1 MSEASAQ
8 DVLLEEAARRLYAA
22 QESSAPIPPLT
33 ETYPGL
39 TVAQAYSVQRRNL
52 ARYLSAG
59 ASLRGHKIG
68 LTSAPMQKLLGVNEP
83 DFGYV
88 LGNMVLRDGASVPR
102 SAFCAPRVEPEVA
115 FLLKAP
121 LRGPGVTVADV
132 MAATEAVAAA
142 LEIVDSRVVDW
153 RITLADTIADN
164 ASSGA
169 VVLGEWVPISG
180 VPPLPETTGA
190 LFLNDALV
198 EKGQGSA
205 VMGDPAAAVAWLAN
219 AVADYGTAIEAGQ
232 FVMSGSYT
240 TAAFVRAGDRAAAT
254 ITGLGAVGLS
264 FE

>member
-1 MSEASAQ
+1 MIDTSAQ
-8 DVLLEEAARRLYAA
+8 AVLLEEAARRLYAA

-52 ARYLSAG
+52 SRYLSAG
-59 ASLRGHKIG
+59 CSLRGHKIG
-68 LTSAPMQKLLGVNEP
+68 LTSAPMQQLLGVNEP

-88 LGNMVLRDGASVPR
+88 LDNMVLREGTSVPR
-102 SAFCAPRVEPEVA
+102 RSFCAPRVEPEVA

-142 LEIVDSRVVDW
+142 LEIVDSRVADW
-153 RITLADTIADN
+153 RITLPDTIADN

-169 VVLGEWVPISG
+169 VVLGEWVPISD
-180 VPPLPETTGA
+180 VLPLPDTTGA
-190 LFLNDALV
+190 LFLNDELV

-240 TAAFVRAGDRAAAT
+240 TAAFVGAGDRAAAT
-254 ITGLGAVGLS
+254 ITGLGEVSVS
-264 FE
+264 FT